1 MNYARCSWVLD
12 SDQLIIA
19 NFVRLH
25 STGSIR
31 WSSLR
36 LVIFEQK
43 FFRISLKRNPI
54 KWREESR
61 PLLSFD
67 SLQYEKIY

>member
-1 MNYARCSWVLD
+1 MNYARYSWVLD
-12 SDQLIIA
+12 SDQLIIT
-19 NFVRLH
+19 NFVRLVDYIP
-25 STGSIR
+25 SVQ
-31 WSSLR
+31 SSLR
-36 LVIFEQK
+36 LVTFEK
-43 FFRISLKRNPI
+43 KKFRISLKRNPI